1 MTMVLDT
8 LSWIMLIAGAFFVM
22 TGSIGLVR
30 MPDFFS
36 RTHPAGLIDTLGA
49 ALTIGG
55 LLLQCD
61 SFAVAIKLVLIL
73 VFLFLT
79 SPTAAHALAQ
89 AALVSGI
96 KPWMR
101 GNRTK
106 QTPEP
111 GDKP

>member
-1 MTMVLDT
+1 MTIVLDI

-49 ALTIGG
+49 VLTIGG
-55 LLLQCD
+55 LLLQSD
-61 SFAVAIKLVLIL
+61 EFAVSIKLVLIL

-96 KPWMR
+96 KPWTR
-101 GNRTK
+101 GARED
-106 QTPEP
+106 QTAEPE
-111 GDKP
+111 DKT

>member
-1 MTMVLDT
+1 MVLDI

-22 TGSIGLVR
+22 TGSIGLMR

-36 RTHPAGLIDTLGA
+36 RTHPAGLIYTLGA
-49 ALTIGG
+49 VLTIGG
-55 LLLQCD
+55 LLLQSD
-61 SFAVAIKLVLIL
+61 EFAVSIKLVLIL

-96 KPWMR
+96 KPWIR
-101 GNRTK
+101 GDRAA

-111 GDKP
+111 EDKT

>member
-1 MTMVLDT
+1 MTIVLDI

-49 ALTIGG
+49 ALIIGG
-55 LLLQCD
+55 LLLQSD
-61 SFAVAIKLVLIL
+61 EFAVSIKLVLIL

-96 KPWMR
+96 KPWTR
-101 GNRTK
+101 GERAD
-106 QTPEP
+106 QTAEPE
-111 GDKP
+111 DKT